1 MPRPILN
8 ASVASLLSLALI
20 DLSSV
25 QAQSPATTLL
35 EETVVSAMPL
45 DRPAFEQAQAT
56 STLKGDRLRLALA
69 PTLGETLSS
78 TPGVTSS
85 YFGPAS
91 SRPVIRGL
99 DGDRV
104 RILQNGNNTV
114 DASATSADHA
124 VSFSPASLQRIE
136 VVRGPATLLYGPN
149 AVGGVINA
157 VDGRIPDKRIAESV
171 RGSLSGQFGSI
182 NTERGGSFTLE
193 GGLKGFAWHLEGYKT
208 ATDDLR
214 IPGYA
219 RSERLRKIEPLEDG
233 QNEPRNVL
241 PNSNLQVEGLSGG
254 GSYIWESGYFGL
266 AYSGFNTNY
275 GVVAEPSV
283 TIDMEQ
289 RRWDFRGA
297 FNAPLPGIR
306 SVRYSLGISDYSHTE
321 LEGSEA
327 GTKFDNRGYD
337 GRLEVTHEKIGL
349 LEGVFGY
356 QTQGSDFSALGEEAF
371 LPPTESLMN
380 SAFLFEELAWSAY
393 RLQLGLRYDHA
404 SVESSSQPGF
414 GPGQTRQFDNVSGSF
429 GVIYTPVAGYALALN
444 ASLTQRAPT
453 YQELF
458 ANGPHIATNAFEI
471 GDTALDSE
479 KSLNLDLSLR
489 KKTGFVTGSISVFY
503 NHFSDFIGLFPNGA
517 VVEGEEDSLP
527 VYNYKSIRADFFG
540 GEAEVTFHLL
550 TPATE
555 QPSAQSKDAKNIA
568 SPAAPSPTL
577 DLELKADS
585 VYAADTT
592 NSDPL
597 PRIPPFR
604 GTVGLRFGYGK
615 FNAAIE
621 GQYVARQNRTADF
634 ELPTDSYFLLNA
646 SVQYRL
652 PVAGTEANVYLKG
665 MNLTDAEA
673 RVHTSFLK
681 DIAPLGGR
689 GVMCGV
695 QWTF

>member
-8 ASVASLLSLALI
+8 ASVASLLSLALV
-20 DLSSV
+20 DVSV
-25 QAQSPATTLL
+25 RAQSPATTLL

-69 PTLGETLSS
+69 PTLGETLSN

-104 RILQNGNNTV
+104 RILQNGNNTI

-219 RSERLRKIEPLEDG
+219 RSERLRKREPLEDG
-233 QNEPRNVL
+233 QDEPRNVL
-241 PNSNLQVEGLSGG
+241 PNSNLQIEGLSGG
-254 GSYIWESGYFGL
+254 GSYIWEGGYFGL

-297 FNAPLPGIR
+297 FNAPLTGIR

-321 LEGSEA
+321 FEGSEA

-337 GRLEVTHEKIGL
+337 GRLEVTHEKLGL
-349 LEGVFGY
+349 LEGVLGF
-356 QTQGSDFSALGEEAF
+356 QTQNSDFSALGEEAF
-371 LPPTESLMN
+371 LPPTESAMQ
-380 SAFLFEELAWSAY
+380 SVFLFEEMALSAY
-393 RLQLGLRYDHA
+393 RLQLGMRYDHA

-414 GPGQTRQFDNVSGSF
+414 GPGQTREFDNVSGSF

-471 GDTALDSE
+471 GDTTLESE

-550 TPATE
+550 APATE
-555 QPSAQSKDAKNIA
+555 QPSAPSKDAKNIA

-577 DLELKADS
+577 DFDLKADS

-592 NSDPL
+592 NNDPL

-615 FNAAIE
+615 LNAAIE

>member
-1 MPRPILN
+1 MHRHIL
-8 ASVASLLSLALI
+8 SVSIASLISFGLPQFTALA
-20 DLSSV
+20 
-25 QAQSPATTLL
+25 QAPARVSL

-45 DRPAFEQAQAT
+45 ERPAFEQAQAT
-56 STLKGDRLRLALA
+56 STLSGDRLRLSLA
-69 PTLGETLSS
+69 PTLGETLSG

-85 YFGPAS
+85 YFGPAA

-104 RILQNGNNTV
+104 RILQNGNNTI

-171 RGSLSGQFGSI
+171 RGSLSGQYGSI
-182 NTERGGSFTLE
+182 NTERGGNFTLE
-193 GGLKGFAWHLEGYKT
+193 GGLGGFAWHLEGYKT
-208 ATDDLR
+208 ATDNLR

-219 RSERLRKIEPLEDG
+219 RSERLRKIEPLEEG
-233 QNEPRNVL
+233 ESEPRNVL
-241 PNSNLQVEGLSGG
+241 PNSNLRVEGLAGG
-254 GSYIWESGYFGL
+254 GSYIWDGGYFGL

-275 GVVAEPSV
+275 GVVAEPTV

-321 LEGSEA
+321 FEGSEA
-327 GTKFDNRGYD
+327 GTKFDNTGYD
-337 GRLEVTHEKIGL
+337 GRLEVTHEKLGL

-371 LPPTESLMN
+371 LPPTESAMN

-414 GPGQTRQFDNVSGSF
+414 GPGQTRQFNNVSGSL
-429 GVIYTPVAGYALALN
+429 GVIYTPVVGYALALN
-444 ASLTQRAPT
+444 GSLTQRAPT

-479 KSLNLDLSLR
+479 KSFNLDLSLR
-489 KKTGFVTGSISVFY
+489 KKTGAVTGSVSVFY

-517 VVEGEEDSLP
+517 VVEGEEDALH
-527 VYNYKSIRADFFG
+527 VYNYRSTRADFFG
-540 GEAEVTFHLL
+540 GEAEVTFHLMA
-550 TPATE
+550 PAIEPT
-555 QPSAQSKDAKNIA
+555 AVDGKDAKKI
-568 SPAAPSPTL
+568 AAPATINPTL
-577 DLELKADS
+577 DLELKADY
-585 VYAADTT
+585 VHAADTSG
-592 NSDPL
+592 NDPL

-604 GTVGLRFGYGK
+604 GTAGLRFGYGN

-646 SVQYRL
+646 SVGYR
-652 PVAGTEANVYLKG
+652 VHMGATEANLYLKG